1 MNVVINLNKPKNI
14 SSQRA
19 VIKVKHL
26 LHAKKAG
33 HAGTLDPMA
42 TGVLIVCLNEATKIT
57 RFLLDLDKEYIVTMK
72 LGERT
77 TTYDSEGKIIEKRE
91 YPVFTEKEIS
101 NTLGKFT
108 GCIKQI
114 PPMYSAKKI
123 NGQPLYKLARTG
135 INIKRSEK
143 TVHIYSI
150 DLLDLNLPYIEL
162 RVTCSKG
169 TYMRTLCDDV
179 GRILDVGAHMVS
191 LMRTRVG
198 NFKIGESAS
207 LDDLEFNKNAFHSI
221 DTTISFLD
229 EIILNEDSYIRAMH
243 GMPVYFEKKG
253 LYKSNYIK
261 LKDPRNVLFGIGK
274 IENKSISIERLIT
287 SST

>member
-1 MNVVINLNKPKNI
+1 MNVVINLNKPENI
-14 SSQRA
+14 SSQKA

-26 LHAKKAG
+26 LQARKAG

-57 RFLLDLDKEYIVTMK
+57 RFLLDLDKEYIVTLK

-77 TTYDSEGKIIEKRE
+77 TTYDSDGKIIEKKE
-91 YPVFTEKEIS
+91 CPVFTETEIS
-101 NTLGKFT
+101 DILSKFI

-123 NGQPLYKLARTG
+123 NGQHLYKHARTG

-143 TVHIYSI
+143 TIHIYSI
-150 DLLDLNLPYIEL
+150 DLLNLNLPYLEL
-162 RVTCSKG
+162 KVTCSKG
-169 TYMRTLCDDV
+169 TYIRTLCDDI

-191 LMRTRVG
+191 LTRTRVG
-198 NFKIGESAS
+198 SFKIEESAS
-207 LDDLEFNKNAFHSI
+207 LDDIGFNKNAFHSI

-229 EIILNEDSYIRAMH
+229 EVILDGDSYFRAMH
-243 GMPVYFEKKG
+243 GMPVYFDKEK

-274 IENKSISIERLIT
+274 VEAKSITVERLIT
-287 SST
+287 LSA